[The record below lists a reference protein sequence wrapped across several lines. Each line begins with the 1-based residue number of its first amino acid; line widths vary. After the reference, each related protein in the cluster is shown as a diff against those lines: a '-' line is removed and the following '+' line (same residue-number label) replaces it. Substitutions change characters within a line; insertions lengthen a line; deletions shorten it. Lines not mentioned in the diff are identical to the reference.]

1 LIGRCGLETL
11 PGSIFVTVADFA
23 TILFCITLESR
34 GWLVRP
40 LSFDSSLAVA
50 VFDDRLEDGRP
61 KEVRTFRRRLIAGRL
76 GIPLAQLPDDPAEMV
91 KAINQL
97 VQRGSSRVTATLP
110 GQPGPFTPEG
120 EATVLDYPTSA
131 DSGPSA
137 SDSRHLEP

>member
-1 LIGRCGLETL
+1 M
-11 PGSIFVTVADFA
+11 
-23 TILFCITLESR
+23 
-34 GWLVRP
+34 
-40 LSFDSSLAVA
+40 
-50 VFDDRLEDGRP
+50 
-61 KEVRTFRRRLIAGRL
+61 AGRL

-97 VQRGSSRVTATLP
+97 VQRGSSRITATLP

-137 SDSRHLEP
+137 SDRDTWNPNGFDSAITFDNLWEKLRPHDCQEQRRRHAQRNIKPGRLIIGGYAHWYIPCPDMRVR